1 MYRKL
6 VSIRSSNAEHEFHVL
21 TYAPLIRWPEP
32 KSELK
37 ASLAICQ
44 KWPVSLQMQYVSSA
58 ELRVLRTIKLL
69 ILEEHGQ
76 FGQKQLYVRQH

>member
-1 MYRKL
+1 MSK
-6 VSIRSSNAEHEFHVL
+6 
-21 TYAPLIRWPEP
+21 
-32 KSELK
+32 LK

-44 KWPVSLQMQYVSSA
+44 NWPASLQMQYVSSA
-58 ELRVLRTIKLL
+58 ELRVLRMIKLL